1 MFKLIKRLLPDEPLP
16 AHLHFHLDDRGN
28 KVICDES
35 LCRPRTQP
43 ATPPFLPFRY

>member
-1 MFKLIKRLLPDEPLP
+1 MLRLLKRLLPDEPLP

-35 LCRPRTQP
+35 VCRPRTQP
-43 ATPPFLPFRY
+43 LNSLLLPFR